1 MRQRPISVGMA
12 LAIAMIL
19 PGLALSQGAL
29 GSLTLDMNG
38 QQSQLPLVTM
48 NGRNYVEV
56 EALAKAANG
65 AVSFQGNMMR
75 LTLGGNAGNSGSNTA
90 PLSNSSSN
98 GATAGAQPAPSAN
111 PGFSKGFV
119 RSGIE
124 FMAAIR
130 EWRTVLTNGVANGY
144 PIASLG
150 LGNYQAQAQQ
160 SLRLASV
167 AITTDSDRS
176 AYQLLT
182 NEFGNM
188 KSLSDKYIA
197 KAQGMNYIDPDSV
210 KNDPLDQSVINCAHS
225 LAAMASSGQF
235 NDDGSCH

>member
-1 MRQRPISVGMA
+1 MRQRRISLGVA

-19 PGLALSQGAL
+19 PVLAISQSAL

-38 QQSQLPLVTM
+38 QQSQLPVVTM

-65 AVSFQGNMMR
+65 SVSFQGNAMR
-75 LTLGGNAGNSGSNTA
+75 LTLGGGAGNGRSNGA
-90 PLSNSSSN
+90 ASSNSSSN
-98 GATAGAQPAPSAN
+98 ASTTSAQPAPSAN
-111 PGFSKGFV
+111 PGFSKGFA

-130 EWRTVLTNGVANGY
+130 EWRTVLTNGVVNGY
-144 PIASLG
+144 PIANLG

-160 SLRLASV
+160 NLRLASV
-167 AITTDSDRS
+167 AVLTDSDRS

-210 KNDPLDQSVINCAHS
+210 KNDPLDQAVITCAHS